1 MHHLQ
6 PKLAAVMA
14 GLALAGAATALA
26 GGTIRA
32 AKVQGIT
39 IDGNVADWKDVP
51 VQYFDSGPR
60 VTAVAHDDRFL
71 YVQFRFSDLALASRV
86 LRTGAIVWV
95 NGAGDHE
102 AGFGLRYRGTPAA
115 EQALAAARG
124 SVDTPAAGL
133 PGGPDGMPG
142 GGGPPPER
150 GMATGRAPLGALEI
164 LHLGVVDDVITS
176 GAAPDG
182 PAASCA
188 VTDGVFAYELRVPLA
203 EIALVG
209 AGAGAGGN
217 AAGEPVTVAV
227 GFQMSGM
234 TAAERDA
241 MRERMRSGGGA
252 DVSRVDLSPSGTGT
266 WHRIGVAVRAQDI
279 EMWLDGKKRAD
290 HVAVGRMNMAGNFG
304 VWQQNSKVEIRL
316 LRSGAL

>member
-241 MRERMRSGGGA
+241 MRERMRSGGGGPGGG
-252 DVSRVDLSPSGTGT
+252 PSGGFGGGRGGPPGGGAPGGPGGGFPGGGPSRSGQDRMRRSETV
-266 WHRIGVAVRAQDI
+266 WVDVELPGVAPQ
-279 EMWLDGKKRAD
+279 
-290 HVAVGRMNMAGNFG
+290 
-304 VWQQNSKVEIRL
+304 
-316 LRSGAL
+316 GATKQ